1 MSGLGFVSPAGQ
13 VGLKQPSRSISDLE
27 TPSASPWRPDGSTGS
42 HPECPLGPS
51 QQLASVPLVAK
62 LPQRPSASQPDPA
75 DPSCPSWFLLHPA
88 PHLSIP
94 GPAPTVS
101 LQPISLSSVGCLQ
114 MGDRLL
120 SHSSGQGRPGLA
132 DSSSCCTWRCLCQPS
147 LPVAPALWLRSSRCV
162 RQQVWREQEECAE
175 GAEPFALSGS
185 GTQAGVGEGSQRRQ
199 PGPQRAP
206 HQEAVWAGGRS
217 RWTAQHTGHQA
228 TAAVPR
234 KPLFLLRR
242 ACDSSKS

>member
-1 MSGLGFVSPAGQ
+1 MGPQAAILSAHWGQ
-13 VGLKQPSRSISDLE
+13 VSSWLLSLLLQ
-27 TPSASPWRPDGSTGS
+27 
-42 HPECPLGPS
+42 
-51 QQLASVPLVAK
+51 
-62 LPQRPSASQPDPA
+62 
-75 DPSCPSWFLLHPA
+75 SCPSVRVPSSLTLLTPHAPLGSCCTPHPIFPFLGQLRQSASNPSHFPR
-88 PHLSIP
+88 
-94 GPAPTVS
+94 
-101 LQPISLSSVGCLQ
+101 VGCLQ

-132 DSSSCCTWRCLCQPS
+132 DSSSCCTWRCPCQPS

-206 HQEAVWAGGRS
+206 HQEAVWAGGR
-217 RWTAQHTGHQA
+217 R
-228 TAAVPR
+228 P
-234 KPLFLLRR
+234 
-242 ACDSSKS
+242 